1 MKQKQAEKR
10 FIYIAVGSMLLL
22 YGVFFIFPVSY
33 GVVGS
38 FADWNPLKGQF
49 DFIWFDNYVELF
61 QDSLFWQ
68 SLGRTIVFTI
78 VCTLTTTA
86 IGLFLAVLV
95 HSIKWFQSLFKGF
108 IYLPYITSI
117 ISIAIVWRWIFMP
130 QGGLLNNILAAFGQ
144 PGMDWLNSSSTV
156 MPSIMVMTIWH
167 DVGFSFVLFLAGI
180 SEISPTLYEAA
191 RIDGANSAQTFRK
204 ITLPL
209 LSNTTALVVVSNII
223 TYVQVYDQVIALTK
237 GGPGD
242 ASYTATYYLFDKA
255 IGFYRFGYASATA
268 FVLMLIIMV
277 LSMIQMKISNRE

>member
-95 HSIKWFQSLFKGF
+95 HSIKRFQSLFKGF